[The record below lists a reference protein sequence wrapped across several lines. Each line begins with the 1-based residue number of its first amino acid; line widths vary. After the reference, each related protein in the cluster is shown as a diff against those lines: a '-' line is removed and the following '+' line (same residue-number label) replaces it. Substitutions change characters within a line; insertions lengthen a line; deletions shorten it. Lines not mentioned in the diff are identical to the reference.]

1 MGSGLVRKIP
11 DRAWSPL
18 GNCRW
23 WDQKVSWLGGHADT
37 ARADKPSAHWPV
49 MTLTLPSS
57 PPFSSSSPHPH
68 AEARRSG
75 TLGMGDISLPWLTPT
90 SRRPSLVKKEKKTA
104 TPKWWEPFLWIC
116 SAREHVAKNNKQP
129 VSCGSA
135 NMDQEPSRTSP
146 MNELQN
152 NIHLQWH
159 SANDKCDSRNSALS
173 CNRNTPLRQY
183 AITENTY
190 LLAHCIGQPWCKH
203 GNMIP

>member
-90 SRRPSLVKKEKKTA
+90 SRRPSLVKKEKKQQRPSDESHSYEFARHESMLPKTTNNLSRADQQTWIKSPAAQVPWTSCKTTSICNDIPLMTNATA
-104 TPKWWEPFLWIC
+104 GT
-116 SAREHVAKNNKQP
+116 AR
-129 VSCGSA
+129 
-135 NMDQEPSRTSP
+135 SP
-146 MNELQN
+146 ATEIL
-152 NIHLQWH
+152 HW
-159 SANDKCDSRNSALS
+159 D
-173 CNRNTPLRQY
+173 NTQ
-183 AITENTY
+183 
-190 LLAHCIGQPWCKH
+190 
-203 GNMIP
+203 